1 MELVKQE
8 AEVPVSPVWIDV
20 ADCDESRASSIP
32 LVKQLLE
39 RLTEQSEQLALQEE
53 RLALQDELIQQ
64 LKDEIARLKGEKG
77 RPQIKPSTLEKQ
89 SGPRD
94 NAGDSESDGETG
106 GGKRPGSAK
115 RQKTKELAIDET
127 QVIPPNHIPPGSVFK
142 GYQDYVVQGIRI
154 IPCNTKFRLERWL
167 TPEGKHIVGHLPE
180 WVVGHF
186 DPELQVYALQL
197 HYQQHVTQPLLLAHL
212 RDCGVDIS
220 AGQLNRLLTEGHEG
234 FHGEK
239 VEILRAGLETSRYV
253 GTDDTGARHR
263 GKNGYTTAIGNEL
276 FSWFETTTSKS
287 RINFLELLRAGLEDY
302 VLDEEARGYMQALRL
317 PKAQLALLQEEQTF
331 PTELQW
337 AAYLKS
343 LGITTQRHL
352 KIATEGALYASVLS
366 HGVSQELIILSDDAG
381 QFHIAGLLHALCW
394 VHAER
399 TIHKIIAFS
408 DAHRAA
414 QKQVR
419 SEIWHFYQD
428 LKEFKTAPLAE
439 KKSQLEARF
448 EQIFTQ
454 KTCFI
459 TLNLALGRLHQN
471 KQELLLVLQ
480 RPEIPL
486 HNNLRESDIRDFV
499 KKRKIS
505 ASTRSENGRRCRDT
519 FLSLKK
525 TCQKLKISF
534 RDFLRARLWKT
545 ADIPPLPHIIRTT
558 PMAP

>member
-1 MELVKQE
+1 MKRE
-8 AEVPVSPVWIDV
+8 AKAPVSPAWGEV
-20 ADCDESRASSIP
+20 ADCEESCASTIQ

-39 RLTEQSEQLALQEE
+39 RLNEQSEQLSLQEE

-77 RPQIKPSTLEKQ
+77 RPQIKPSTLEQK

-94 NAGDSESDGETG
+94 NAGGNDSDGEAG

-115 RQKTKELAIDET
+115 RQKTTELAIHDT
-127 QVIPPNHIPPGSVFK
+127 QVLPPPNIPPGSVFK
-142 GYQDYVVQGIRI
+142 GYQDYVVQGIRLL
-154 IPCNTKFRLERWL
+154 PFNTKFRLERWL
-167 TPEGKHIVGHLPE
+167 TPEGKHILGQLPE

-186 DPELQVYALQL
+186 DPELRVYALQL
-197 HYQQHVTQPLLLAHL
+197 HYQQHVTQPLLLEHL
-212 RDCGVDIS
+212 RDFGVDIS
-220 AGQLNRLLTEGHEG
+220 SGQLNRLLTEGHEG

-239 VEILRAGLETSRYV
+239 VEILRAGLAASRYV

-287 RINFLELLRAGLEDY
+287 RINFLELLRAGGEDY
-302 VLDEEARGYMQALRL
+302 VLDDEALGYMQALSL
-317 PKAQLALLQEEQTF
+317 PKVQLALLQAEQTF
-331 PTELQW
+331 PTELHW
-337 AAYLKS
+337 EAYLKS
-343 LGITTQRHL
+343 IGIINPRHI
-352 KIATEGALYASVLS
+352 KIATEGALYASALS
-366 HGVSQELIILSDDAG
+366 HGISKELIILSDDAG
-381 QFHIAGLLHALCW
+381 QFKIAGLLHALCW

-399 TIHKIIAFS
+399 NINKIIAFS

-414 QKQVR
+414 QNQVR

-428 LKEFKTAPLAE
+428 LKEFKTAPREE

-448 EQIFTQ
+448 DQIFTQ

-459 TLNLALGRLHQN
+459 TLNLALGRIHQN
-471 KQELLLVLQ
+471 KPELLLVLQ

-545 ADIPPLPHIIRTT
+545 AEIPPLPQIIRTT

>member
-1 MELVKQE
+1 M
-8 AEVPVSPVWIDV
+8 
-20 ADCDESRASSIP
+20 
-32 LVKQLLE
+32 
-39 RLTEQSEQLALQEE
+39 
-53 RLALQDELIQQ
+53 
-64 LKDEIARLKGEKG
+64 
-77 RPQIKPSTLEKQ
+77 EKQ
-89 SGPRD
+89 SRPGAHAGGAERD
-94 NAGDSESDGETG
+94 DEAG

-115 RQKTKELAIDET
+115 RKKTKELTIHET
-127 QVIPPNHIPPGSVFK
+127 QVIPPKHLPPGSVFN

-154 IPCNTKFRLERWL
+154 SPCNTKFRLERWL
-167 TPEGKHIVGHLPE
+167 TPEGKHILGQLPE

-186 DPELQVYALQL
+186 DPELKAYALQL

-212 RDCGVDIS
+212 RDSGVDIS
-220 AGQLNRLLTEGHEG
+220 SGQLNRLLTEGHEN
-234 FHGEK
+234 FHREK
-239 VEILRAGLETSRYV
+239 IEILRAGLAVSSYV
-253 GTDDTGARHR
+253 GTDDTGARHL

-287 RINFLELLRAGLEDY
+287 RINFLELLRAGCEDY
-302 VLDEEARGYMQALRL
+302 VLDEEALVYMQAFRL
-317 PKAQLALLQEEQTF
+317 PKAQLAVFQEEQTF
-331 PTELQW
+331 PTELHW

-343 LGITTQRHL
+343 LGITNPRHS
-352 KIATEGALYASVLS
+352 KIATEGALYASVLR
-366 HGVSQELIILSDDAG
+366 HGVSKELIILSDDAG
-381 QFHIAGLLHALCW
+381 QFNIAGLLHALCW

-399 TIHKIIAFS
+399 TINKIIAFS

-419 SEIWHFYQD
+419 SEIWNFYQD
-428 LKEFKTAPLAE
+428 LKEFKTAPRAE
-439 KKSQLEARF
+439 KKSQLATRF

-459 TLNLALGRLHQN
+459 TLNLALGLLHQN
-471 KQELLLVLQ
+471 QPELLLVLQ
-480 RPEIPL
+480 HPEIPL

-525 TCQKLKISF
+525 TCQKLKVSF

-558 PMAP
+558 PLPP